1 MPNYVLL
8 LHESPDLAPDLGPQE
23 MQAAILRYRKW
34 ADRLRDSGHLKGRS
48 KLVDCAGRVLRKDD
62 SDVRI
67 TDGPFVETKDVI
79 GGIFTITAETYE
91 QVVEMSRDCP
101 HLEFGPIEIREIEV
115 T

>member
-1 MPNYVLL
+1 M
-8 LHESPDLAPDLGPQE
+8 
-23 MQAAILRYRKW
+23 
-34 ADRLRDSGHLKGRS
+34 GRPP
-48 KLVDCAGRVLRKDD
+48 A
-62 SDVRI
+62 
-67 TDGPFVETKDVI
+67 ETNDVI